1 MLAFSEGNL
10 VNLSFWIELHLFF
23 EVGNHDIIPKGHV
36 KKNKGEKGSKKY
48 DQFHTGYNVA
58 NICNQNVQ
66 IYNAQQGD
74 FYNLLDIDTLGIG
87 IYGPYERIS
96 DEWQGY
102 LSELPDNHTLDI
114 EIYGPYVKIADV
126 WQGHLSGLLDV
137 HTLDIGMFGPNV

>member
-1 MLAFSEGNL
+1 M
-10 VNLSFWIELHLFF
+10 W
-23 EVGNHDIIPKGHV
+23 

-102 LSELPDNHTLDI
+102 LSELPYNHTHTS
-114 EIYGPYVKIADV
+114 GPYVQIA
-126 WQGHLSGLLDV
+126 GCLGCLMF
-137 HTLDIGMFGPNV
+137 TL